1 MHRPAS
7 VDRRQGARGRGAGA
21 GVGRPCALSIFLL
34 SGLLISALPSVAH
47 ADTATLQSALV
58 WRADGAGD
66 YPLPK
71 LADQTTYEP
80 SEAVPTQGQI
90 KSITAT
96 WVFEGRVTLELS
108 ADGGLHYAPAV
119 YGVPLREA
127 LASGNRLK
135 WRASLEP
142 ASRLTEV
149 QIVYTDSSA
158 VIGAFGE
165 PRLSGFAFRKPI
177 HITGSSAGAIFHYQ
191 MPLLIG
197 ESEETAVSDAHCEGR
212 LRGDFADI
220 RLTAADGQTLLPYY
234 REAVLGDS
242 PGRTAVVWVRVPHLP
257 PEGLTLYLYYGNP
270 AAADLSDGR
279 AVFDFFDDFE
289 GGSLDAKAWEVHVE
303 GQGRAVVSGS
313 QVRLTS
319 ASMRSKAFRFADG
332 IVEYLAATATA
343 QDDARLI
350 SRSDPDADHPDETAQ
365 VVYASAYGGAEHAVA
380 VGNVVKA
387 NDPKPVAA
395 TAPSLYR
402 VIAHG
407 TSLTFERY
415 DPELGDLQATVT
427 YDDAGGLTSGAI
439 GLHSDGSASYD
450 WIRVRQEVQPAPAV
464 SLETAL
470 APEEAT
476 NLPVFTNA
484 AIAPNGNLVPADASA
499 GGRYQSAELSTP
511 FVTRILVPRWS
522 GQPEAVDLSADGGVS
537 YLAGCRHGVHYYAS
551 KRAFA
556 PGTRLKSQVA
566 LRATDSMRSPT
577 LESLTIDYAAG
588 DLVVVSPNGGER
600 IATGTSHEIT
610 WTASGYELTYPIRLD
625 YSLDGGKTYHLIQD
639 AVENDGAYVWSLPED
654 LASADALVKVSD
666 GHDPSWFDL
675 SDEPFAI
682 GTAAPRTS
690 QVSADVKAPAET
702 VAAAPPASS
711 EGLTME
717 DLYAVLDAVSVDPAA
732 TPHELLIKVTEEAG
746 AEPSTD
752 ALRYKAGDIV
762 LIRPAG
768 SEWSEAEKNSYLIL
782 QANLTPEAVGLL
794 MSPVETP
801 TGEVDADGKPMT
813 RLAGRR
819 KFQIDLSLFDLKSKA
834 SDQGKPAVLKY
845 FRQREAIEEI
855 VKEPPGHVHTP
866 AR

>member
-1 MHRPAS
+1 MKRQRAS
-7 VDRRQGARGRGAGA
+7 VDSGQWTVDRLC
-21 GVGRPCALSIFLL
+21 CALSIFV
-34 SGLLISALPSVAH
+34 SALTLGAPPSA
-47 ADTATLQSALV
+47 ANPDTATLQSALV

-66 YPLPK
+66 YPLPEP
-71 LADQTTYEP
+71 AESTTYELP
-80 SEAVPTQGQI
+80 EAVPTSGQI

-96 WVFEGRVTLELS
+96 WAFEGRVTLELS
-108 ADGGLHYAPAV
+108 ADGGLHYTPAV

-127 LASGNRLK
+127 LAGGNRLK

-149 QIVYTDSSA
+149 QLVYTDSSA
-158 VIGAFGE
+158 VIGDFGE
-165 PRLSGFAFRKPI
+165 PRLSGFSFRKPI
-177 HITGSSAGAIFHYQ
+177 RITGSSVGALFHYQ

-197 ESEETAVSDAHCEGR
+197 ESEETAVSDVHCAGR
-212 LRGDFADI
+212 LRSDFADI
-220 RLTAADGQTLLPYY
+220 RFTTADGQTLLSHY

-242 PGRTAVVWVRVPHLP
+242 PGRMAVVWVRIPHLP

-289 GGSLDAKAWEVHVE
+289 GGSLDAKAWDIRVE

-313 QVRLTS
+313 QAHLTS
-319 ASMRSKAFRFADG
+319 ASMRSKTFRFADG
-332 IVEYLAATATA
+332 VVEYLATTATA

-402 VIAHG
+402 VITHG

-499 GGRYQSAELSTP
+499 GGRYLSAELSTS

-556 PGTRLKSQVA
+556 PGTRLKAQVS
-566 LRATDSMRSPT
+566 LRATDATRSPA

-588 DLVVVSPNGGER
+588 DLVVVSPNGGEG
-600 IATGTSHEIT
+600 IATGGSHEIT
-610 WTASGYELTYPIRLD
+610 WTASGYEMTYPIRLD

-639 AVENDGAYVWSLPED
+639 AVENDGTYVWSLPEE
-654 LASADALVKVSD
+654 LASTDALVKVSD
-666 GHDPSWFDL
+666 GHDPSRFDL

-682 GTAAPRTS
+682 GAAAPRPS
-690 QVSADVKAPAET
+690 QGSADVKAPAQS
-702 VAAAPPASS
+702 VASAPPASS

-717 DLYAVLDAVSVDPAA
+717 DLYAVLDAVSADPTA
-732 TPHELLIKVTEEAG
+732 TSHELLIKVTEEVG

-752 ALRYKAGDIV
+752 ALRYEAGDIV

-794 MSPVETP
+794 MSPVEVP
-801 TGEVDADGKPMT
+801 TGEVDAEGKPVT

-819 KFQIDLSLFDLKSKA
+819 KFQIDLTLFDLKSNA
-834 SDQGKPAVLKY
+834 SDQGKPPVLKY
-845 FRQREAIEEI
+845 FKQREAIEEI
-855 VKEPPGHVHTP
+855 LKEPTGYGQTPGLSTVP
-866 AR
+866 Q